1 MFLSKNK
8 NTHGRYYVYYKG
20 DNGKRKAVST
30 RTSFKKEALAF
41 LIEFGNS
48 IKEINSQIPSPKPL
62 KSFSELEEKVMFYV
76 TNNLRNGSVNI
87 YKNTFKNF
95 TEIIGV
101 KPLNEITNK
110 DIEYYKSCRLKVV
123 TPSTVN
129 IDLSVP
135 FQNLMDQKGWFI
147 KR

>member
-1 MFLSKNK
+1 
-8 NTHGRYYVYYKG
+8 
-20 DNGKRKAVST
+20 
-30 RTSFKKEALAF
+30 
-41 LIEFGNS
+41 
-48 IKEINSQIPSPKPL
+48 
-62 KSFSELEEKVMFYV
+62 MFYV

-135 FQNLMDQKGWFI
+135 FQNLMDQKG
-147 KR
+147 